1 MVFLV
6 TCNVF
11 MSILTASSQSNLG
24 HVAKV
29 CEINPDEFAEID

>member
-11 MSILTASSQSNLG
+11 ILTANSQSNLR

>member
-11 MSILTASSQSNLG
+11 ILTASSQSNLG
-24 HVAKV
+24 QVAKV
-29 CEINPDEFAEID
+29 REINPDEFAEID

>member
-11 MSILTASSQSNLG
+11 ILTASSQSNSG
-24 HVAKV
+24 HLAKV
-29 CEINPDEFAEID
+29 CEINPDEFVEID